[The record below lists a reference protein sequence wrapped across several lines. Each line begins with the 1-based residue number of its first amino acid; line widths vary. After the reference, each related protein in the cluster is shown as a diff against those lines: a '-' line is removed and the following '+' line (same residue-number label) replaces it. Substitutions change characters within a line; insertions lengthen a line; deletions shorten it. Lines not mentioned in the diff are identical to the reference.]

1 MFYFT
6 MKSPHTSAPAS
17 NSSLESDL
25 LVEYEVSYLAYC
37 NYCIDRSSFRKHY
50 VQCAGNTPVDG
61 IVILI

>member
-50 VQCAGNTPVDG
+50 VQCAGNTPVDR

>member
-6 MKSPHTSAPAS
+6 VKSPQASVPAS

-25 LVEYEVSYLAYC
+25 LIEYEVSYIAYC

>member
-6 MKSPHTSAPAS
+6 VKSPHASVPAS

-25 LVEYEVSYLAYC
+25 LIEYEVSYIAYC
-37 NYCIDRSSFRKHY
+37 NYCIDRSSSRKHY
-50 VQCAGNTPVDG
+50 VQCAGNTHFDG